1 MLEVLIGLLDLLT
14 WLLWLPKAIA
24 DLWRW
29 LTEERAL
36 AHMTRARTPEMGNIR
51 FVARLLLGLW
61 LAASLASAIYWI
73 EPWLDSVPR
82 FFLGL
87 AGFIAGPALLVYATG
102 KWRDRVVAR
111 LARRD
116 R

>member
-1 MLEVLIGLLDLLT
+1 MLEVLLGLLDLLT
-14 WLLWLPKAIA
+14 WLLWLPKAVA

-36 AHMTRARTPEMGNIR
+36 AHMTRAGTPEMGNIR
-51 FVARLLLGLW
+51 FVARLLLSVW
-61 LAASLASAIYWI
+61 LAASLAAAIHWI

-87 AGFIAGPALLVYATG
+87 AGFVAGPALLVYATG
-102 KWRDRVVAR
+102 MWRDRVVAH